1 MSGPFGSTAWMANP
15 SSGFYNFEISNSLRF
30 NDDDSAYLTRTP
42 GSAGNLRTWTWSA
55 WVKRTS
61 LGESVATRD
70 QLFEV
75 VASANTLF
83 QFGFVDDGIDIYDI
97 IGSTDYGIKV
107 PEKFRDTSAWY
118 HVVLAWNTTL
128 ADGAG
133 ARVKF
138 YVNNIERSSIDL
150 AGAFPQNYD
159 GNVNTAEPHSLGKY
173 TDQSSFSDFYMTEVN
188 FIDGS
193 ALTPSSFGETKNDIW
208 IPKDTAG
215 LTFGNQGWRL
225 QFKQIGTGT
234 ASTSTIGADTS
245 GNNNHWTS
253 SGLTASD
260 VTTDSP
266 TNNFAT
272 WNPNLPNTTISA
284 FEEGNTTVTFT
295 GGGSGTAVAT
305 FGLVAG
311 KWYWETKIIT
321 TGNGVA
327 VGIVGENVAVD
338 AWVNIVDGVV
348 YISGGDTN
356 IDGTEANFGASFTD
370 NDIISCQLDLD
381 SGTSTIEFFKNGA
394 SQGSKNLT
402 SGKMYFPAFSDGS
415 GVTLGKGQL
424 NTGNPAFSISSG
436 NADGNGFGNFEYAP
450 ASGFLAIC
458 TANLPDPVETID
470 PAKGGSPKDYFDI
483 VLYTASD
490 ANGTYTHG
498 DLEFQP
504 DWSWLKC
511 RSDAERNF
519 VADVVR
525 DNTSI
530 TDKWL
535 VPDSTAAEGV
545 NSTTGTTFS
554 VTPTGYQFI
563 ESSIGN
569 DELYFNSRDYVGWN
583 WKAETAFSNDA
594 SSTSV
599 GSIDSSGSVNTDVGF
614 SIIKWTA
621 VASSATQTMAH
632 GLGAVPKMII
642 MKNRERAVD
651 WAVYHEGLGNTH
663 GMSLNTTASSSD
675 DSGWWNDTT
684 PTATVFTTGNGNGY
698 RTGGVA
704 EDYIAYCFANV
715 DGYSKFGSYVGNGN
729 ADGPFIYTGF
739 RPAWILIKETGGSGY
754 WIIADTKRSPE
765 NPTDILLFANDNSA
779 DFTQGSALDNDIVS
793 NGFKVRTSNNS
804 HNTSGG
810 TYIYMAF
817 AEQPFKYSNAR

>member
-253 SGLTASD
+253 SSLTASD

-402 SGKMYFPAFSDGS
+402 SGKIYFPAFSDGS

-470 PAKGGSPKDYFDI
+470 PAKGGSPQDYFNT
-483 VLYTASD
+483 VLYTG
-490 ANGTYTHG
+490 NGATTHAISG
-498 DLEFQP
+498 VGFQP
-504 DWSWLKC
+504 DWVWGKVRSKANTFWAFDSVRGATKQMSPDLNHAESTQATMLKAFG
-511 RSDAERNF
+511 SD
-519 VADVVR
+519 
-525 DNTSI
+525 
-530 TDKWL
+530 
-535 VPDSTAAEGV
+535 G
-545 NSTTGTTFS
+545 FS
-554 VTPTGYQFI
+554 M
-563 ESSIGN
+563 GN
-569 DELYFNSRDYVGWN
+569 DGPGNENTQTFAAWN
-583 WKAETAFSNDA
+583 WKTGTAFSNDA

-599 GSIDSSGSVNTDVGF
+599 GSIDSTGSVNTDVGF
-614 SIIKWTA
+614 SIMTYTGNGTA
-621 VASSATQTMAH
+621 GASIAH
-632 GLGAVPKMII
+632 GLGAEPKWII
-642 MKNRERAVD
+642 AKRRNDTGHWRVQ
-651 WAVYHEGLGNTH
+651 H
-663 GMSLNTTASSSD
+663 GALTYARYMSLDNTGESGGDLPGVWHRAPTTA
-675 DSGWWNDTT
+675 
-684 PTATVFTTGNGNGY
+684 VFSVGQDGPNVNNGTYVAYSFAEVDGFSRFNEYTGNGSTN
-698 RTGGVA
+698 
-704 EDYIAYCFANV
+704 
-715 DGYSKFGSYVGNGN
+715 
-729 ADGPFIYTGF
+729 GPFIYCGF
-739 RPAWILIKETGGSGY
+739 RPAFTIIKREDAANRSWILQDS
-754 WIIADTKRSPE
+754 ARSPT
-765 NPTDILLFANDNSA
+765 NPVITTFSVEASDGEYTSDASGGYNIDYL
-779 DFTQGSALDNDIVS
+779 S
-793 NGFKVRTSNNS
+793 NGFKIRTTNVNW
-804 HNTSGG
+804 NADGG
-810 TYIYMAF
+810 RYIVMAF
-817 AEQPFKYSNAR
+817 AKQPFKYANAR